1 MRRGHQS
8 PLSPE
13 APYPYGRVALAVWVG
28 GKCKVQ
34 CQASPG
40 WGQEHSETLKR
51 HRRRQRSSITI
62 VRFVVS
68 LITAAIVANYRNM
81 T

>member
-1 MRRGHQS
+1 MRMRRGHQS

-51 HRRRQRSSITI
+51 KAPE
-62 VRFVVS
+62 
-68 LITAAIVANYRNM
+68 AATVLDYNCSFR
-81 T
+81 